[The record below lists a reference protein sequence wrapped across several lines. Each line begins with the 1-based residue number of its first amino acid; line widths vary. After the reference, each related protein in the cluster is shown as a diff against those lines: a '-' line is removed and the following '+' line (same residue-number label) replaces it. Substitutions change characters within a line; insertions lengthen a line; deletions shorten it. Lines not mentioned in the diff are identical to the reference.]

1 MRDILPIAE
10 RLKAARAAKGL
21 SQRALAEQAGVP
33 QSHISRIES
42 GAVDLQTSSLI
53 QLARALD
60 LEVSLVPRQI
70 MPAVQSLQREAL
82 PSAPDAQRPAYT
94 LDEDGDDV

>member
-1 MRDILPIAE
+1 MRDDLKPITAT
-10 RLKAARAAKGL
+10 LKAARATKGL
-21 SQRALAEQAGVP
+21 SQRALAMRAGVP

-60 LEVSLVPRQI
+60 LEVALVPRRM
-70 MPAVQSLQREAL
+70 MPAVDALGRETH
-82 PSAPDAQRPAYT
+82 APRPAYR
-94 LDEDGDDV
+94 LDEDGDDD